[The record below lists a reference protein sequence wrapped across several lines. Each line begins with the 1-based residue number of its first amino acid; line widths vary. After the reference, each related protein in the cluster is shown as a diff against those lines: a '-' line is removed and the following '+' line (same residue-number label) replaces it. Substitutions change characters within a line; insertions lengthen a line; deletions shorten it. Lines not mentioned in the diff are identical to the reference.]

1 MKKQWNQIS
10 FFRYSLF
17 VSCLYVYYVLL
28 LNLYIYEHES
38 PFVCLLTTCYF
49 LLTFFRVLYLHAD
62 LVESKTPMLGAFSG
76 IAPSW
81 LKYSL
86 YSVHHVGPLPT
97 SSWTIFAGPYA
108 NFFKATKPDCVRF
121 FFYMRS
127 ENLYSGK
134 WVLQIIFL

>member
-17 VSCLYVYYVLL
+17 VCILCFTAQFIHLWTWIPFCLPTYNRLFFAYFFQSFIFACWFGWKQDAHAAGVFWDCAILTYV
-28 LNLYIYEHES
+28 
-38 PFVCLLTTCYF
+38 
-49 LLTFFRVLYLHAD
+49 
-62 LVESKTPMLGAFSG
+62 FS
-76 IAPSW
+76 
-81 LKYSL
+81 
-86 YSVHHVGPLPT
+86 VQVGPLPT
-97 SSWTIFAGPYA
+97 LSWTIFAGPYA

-134 WVLQIIFL
+134 WVSLSIFL